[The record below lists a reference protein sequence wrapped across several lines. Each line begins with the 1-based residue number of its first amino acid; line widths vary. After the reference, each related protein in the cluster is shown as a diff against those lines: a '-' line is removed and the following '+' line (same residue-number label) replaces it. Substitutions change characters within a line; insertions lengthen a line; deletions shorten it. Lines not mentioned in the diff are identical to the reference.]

1 MQQGT
6 QMAISIVSNLRTL
19 AKAYPQISPEVQQ
32 INDLMRKVMAG
43 MMQNQTPG
51 EPAAPPMAG

>member
-6 QMAISIVSNLRTL
+6 QMAISIVQNLRTI
-19 AKAYPQISPEVQQ
+19 AKAYPGTAPFVEQ

-43 MMQNQTPG
+43 MMEHQQPG
-51 EPAAPPMAG
+51 EPAAPPSAG

>member
-6 QMAISIVSNLRTL
+6 QMAISIVNNLRSI
-19 AKAYPQISPEVQQ
+19 AKAYPGTAPAIAE

-43 MMQNQTPG
+43 MMEHQNPG
-51 EPAAPPMAG
+51 EPQAPPSAG